1 MQIQQERETMMP
13 AAEAA
18 ALAGRSE
25 AGGPEF
31 QRGVRLATYAMS
43 NDEIAPCLSVVMP
56 VYNEAATVEQV
67 IRTVLAQRPVQELI
81 VVDDCSKDGTWDVLQ
96 KLERETKRV
105 RVIRHEKNQG
115 KGAALRT
122 GFQHATSPIVIV
134 QDADFEYA
142 PDEYYLVLGPILSGK
157 ADVVYGSRFL
167 GSEAHRVLYFWHSV
181 GNRFLTTLSNM
192 ATNLNL
198 TDMETCYKVFKREVI
213 EKISVEENR
222 FGFEPEITAKIAKM
236 RLRIYEVAISYH
248 GRTYEEGKK
257 INWRDGFS
265 ALRCILKYNLLGR

>member
-1 MQIQQERETMMP
+1 MTKPVIEGTP
-13 AAEAA
+13 AASRFEP
-18 ALAGRSE
+18 R
-25 AGGPEF
+25 GPELH
-31 QRGVRLATYAMS
+31 GAVRLANEAMS

-56 VYNEAATVEQV
+56 VYNEAASVEQV

-96 KLERETKRV
+96 KISQETQRV
-105 RVIRHEKNQG
+105 RVIRHEVNQG

-122 GFQHATSPIVIV
+122 GFKHSTSPIVIV

-142 PDEYYLVLGPILSGK
+142 PSEYYLVLGPILSGK

-248 GRTYEEGKK
+248 GRTYDEGKK

-265 ALRCILKYNLLGR
+265 ALRCILKYNLLRR